1 MKFNK
6 RSLVFVFAIFMGLQI
21 GIEQK
26 SKGVK
31 TKEPNWEQI
40 EKEVA
45 EVKQLYESVA
55 DTYLS
60 ELKKRKEY
68 DDMVAQ
74 WSKVIEEK
82 QASKK
87 SSMNKAFHDKY
98 KDLIA
103 AAISKCGINGPVLKG
118 KLKKMLKSINF
129 DIDRNTGTL
138 LLHNKW
144 NTAVNTIALGNCD
157 VEHEWELGNGF
168 DREMVFND
176 GDFFADGNTG
186 AEDKKIFAAAEY
198 GNYQMHRTGSI
209 QVPNLDDVCNY
220 RLYASG
226 SYQTG
231 MVYYANVCP
240 VMAQVDTRILIFD
253 DNDQLAYIISEQKI
267 PLILPFQTTED
278 FIGSI
283 EPVYNGNFVIDMN
296 VNALQRYTFQYIT
309 SAATTRLCIHVSDIF
324 DGYVHAYS
332 EINFTE
338 KLKLLYYT
346 YSH

>member
-1 MKFNK
+1 MRIQFI
-6 RSLVFVFAIFMGLQI
+6 SMAI
-21 GIEQK
+21 GIFLLHLPTIVIGQK
-26 SKGVK
+26 AKG
-31 TKEPNWEQI
+31 TRSETAEWENIAKEI
-40 EKEVA
+40 EAAKEIF
-45 EVKQLYESVA
+45 EPIA
-55 DTYLS
+55 DKYLS
-60 ELKKRKEY
+60 ELKKGKEY

-82 QASKK
+82 QPSKK
-87 SSMNKAFHDKY
+87 SSMNKVFHDKY

-103 AAISKCGINGPVLKG
+103 AAISKCGINGPVFKG
-118 KLKKMLKSINF
+118 KLKKMLKSVDF

-168 DREMVFND
+168 DREIILND
-176 GDFFADGNTG
+176 GNFFADGNTG

-198 GNYQMHRTGSI
+198 GTYQMERTGSI
-209 QVPNLDDVCNY
+209 QVPELDDVCNY

-226 SYQTG
+226 SYKTD
-231 MVYYANVCP
+231 MVYYANICP
-240 VMAQVDTRILIFD
+240 VVVNIATRILVLD
-253 DNDQLAYIISEQKI
+253 DYEQVAYKI
-267 PLILPFQTTED
+267 AKLSTPMILPFQTTED
-278 FIGSI
+278 FMGSI
-283 EPVYNGNFVIDMN
+283 EPVYNDNFIIDMN
-296 VNALQRYTFQYIT
+296 VNALQRYTFKFIT
-309 SAATTRLCIHVSDIF
+309 AASTSRICIHISDVL

-332 EINFTE
+332 EINFDK